1 MASNDS
7 SSLNHVQPVR
17 QNEYKSALPGYVRFD
32 DGSKVKINLNS
43 RSKSEIKQLK
53 RKLASELHQIRS
65 LKKKLESKEKFPS
78 SYNDNHNNRIG
89 NSGGGGGGNRIGTLA
104 RVNSEVSYV
113 GPTNSRLLDGDEK
126 KKTQMNSKKK
136 LKQSGGGGK
145 DGGGGKGVVAEF
157 SKDLVKRSG
166 ELLGMLMK
174 HQYGWVFNEPVDAKK
189 LKLND
194 YYKIIKHPMDLGTV
208 KSRLSKNWYK
218 SPKEFAEDVRLTFN
232 NAMKYNEKGQDVH
245 AMADK
250 LLKIFED
257 NWANLKA
264 KTNCDKRGEM
274 GYDASLPTP
283 ALKRAPGPRALSPAH
298 GHHASSPAHGPHAS
312 SPAHGPASK
321 RVPGPRASS
330 LASGPASASARAP
343 PSPAFPQKMFSETKN
358 LDRTDSLTEPVH
370 SKMKAAK
377 TAADQGMISVL
388 NKPKKNDT
396 DNKPKKNDT
405 DRGVMT
411 YEEKQKLSIHL
422 QSLPSEKLESVV
434 QIIRKRN
441 PGLFQQEDEIEVD
454 IDSFD
459 NETLWEL
466 HSYVT
471 NYQKSM
477 GKNDREA
484 EVALQGREE
493 TGHKMLGT
501 NMTSATAEAPKEL
514 GSVQM
519 TVSASS
525 PIKDHRQGQSMSRS
539 SSSSSSGSDSRSSS
553 SGSDSDSG
561 SGTDAG
567 Q

>member
-1 MASNDS
+1 MSTS
-7 SSLNHVQPVR
+7 QHYP
-17 QNEYKSALPGYVRFD
+17 
-32 DGSKVKINLNS
+32 
-43 RSKSEIKQLK
+43 
-53 RKLASELHQIRS
+53 
-65 LKKKLESKEKFPS
+65 
-78 SYNDNHNNRIG
+78 G
-89 NSGGGGGGNRIGTLA
+89 NSCSGGGGNRIGTLA

-113 GPTNSRLLDGDEK
+113 GPTNSRVLDGDEK

-264 KTNCDKRGEM
+264 KTNFDKRGEM

-298 GHHASSPAHGPHAS
+298 GHRAS

-330 LASGPASASARAP
+330 LASGPASASACAP
-343 PSPAFPQKMFSETKN
+343 PSPAFPQKMLSETKN

-377 TAADQGMISVL
+377 SCCRSRHDISV
-388 NKPKKNDT
+388 
-396 DNKPKKNDT
+396 
-405 DRGVMT
+405 
-411 YEEKQKLSIHL
+411 E
-422 QSLPSEKLESVV
+422 
-434 QIIRKRN
+434 
-441 PGLFQQEDEIEVD
+441 
-454 IDSFD
+454 
-459 NETLWEL
+459 
-466 HSYVT
+466 
-471 NYQKSM
+471 
-477 GKNDREA
+477 
-484 EVALQGREE
+484 
-493 TGHKMLGT
+493 
-501 NMTSATAEAPKEL
+501 
-514 GSVQM
+514 
-519 TVSASS
+519 
-525 PIKDHRQGQSMSRS
+525 
-539 SSSSSSGSDSRSSS
+539 
-553 SGSDSDSG
+553 
-561 SGTDAG
+561 
-567 Q
+567 

>member
-1 MASNDS
+1 MNNHRDGTVASNDS

-89 NSGGGGGGNRIGTLA
+89 NSGGGSGGGGGGNRIGTLA

-136 LKQSGGGGK
+136 LKHSGGGGN

-157 SKDLVKRSG
+157 SKDLVKRCG

-174 HQYGWVFNEPVDAKK
+174 HQFGWVFNEPVDAKK

-264 KTNCDKRGEM
+264 KTNFDKRGEM

-283 ALKRAPGPRALSPAH
+283 ALKRAPGP
-298 GHHASSPAHGPHAS
+298 HASSPAHGHRAS
-312 SPAHGPASK
+312 SPAHGHRASSPVHGPASK

-343 PSPAFPQKMFSETKN
+343 LSPAFPKKMLSETKN

-377 TAADQGMISVL
+377 TAADQGMTSVL

-396 DNKPKKNDT
+396 DSKPKKNDT

-477 GKNDREA
+477 
-484 EVALQGREE
+484 
-493 TGHKMLGT
+493 
-501 NMTSATAEAPKEL
+501 SKE
-514 GSVQM
+514 
-519 TVSASS
+519 
-525 PIKDHRQGQSMSRS
+525 
-539 SSSSSSGSDSRSSS
+539 
-553 SGSDSDSG
+553 
-561 SGTDAG
+561 
-567 Q
+567 

>member
-1 MASNDS
+1 MREERKPNINKKRYPQKHHNKPKNLDNIPHPQKHLQEAEIQPFQTLKYTTTSTSASSWKQNHRDGTVASNDS
-7 SSLNHVQPVR
+7 SSLNHVQPVP
-17 QNEYKSALPGYVRFD
+17 QNENKSALPGYVRFD

-53 RKLASELHQIRS
+53 RKLASELHQVRS
-65 LKKKLESKEKFPS
+65 LKKKLESKEKFTS

-126 KKTQMNSKKK
+126 KKTQMNSNKK

-145 DGGGGKGVVAEF
+145 DGGAGKGVVVEF
-157 SKDLVKRSG
+157 SKDLVIGCG
-166 ELLGMLMK
+166 ELLGKLMK

-189 LKLND
+189 LKLHD

-250 LLKIFED
+250 LLKIFEE
-257 NWANLKA
+257 NWANFKA
-264 KTNCDKRGEM
+264 KTNFDKRGEM
-274 GYDASLPTP
+274 GYEASLPTP
-283 ALKRAPGPRALSPAH
+283 ALKRAPGPR
-298 GHHASSPAHGPHAS
+298 AS

-330 LASGPASASARAP
+330 PTSGPASASARAP
-343 PSPAFPQKMFSETKN
+343 SPASFPQTMPLETKT
-358 LDRTDSLTEPVH
+358 LDRTDSLTELVH

-377 TAADQGMISVL
+377 TVANQGRTSVL
-388 NKPKKNDT
+388 NKPKKNET
-396 DNKPKKNDT
+396 V
-405 DRGVMT
+405 RGVMT

-466 HSYVT
+466 HGYVT

-477 GKNDREA
+477 GKNEREA

-493 TGHKMLGT
+493 AGHKMLGT
-501 NMTSATAEAPKEL
+501 VRP
-514 GSVQM
+514 
-519 TVSASS
+519 
-525 PIKDHRQGQSMSRS
+525 
-539 SSSSSSGSDSRSSS
+539 
-553 SGSDSDSG
+553 
-561 SGTDAG
+561 
-567 Q
+567 

>member
-1 MASNDS
+1 
-7 SSLNHVQPVR
+7 
-17 QNEYKSALPGYVRFD
+17 
-32 DGSKVKINLNS
+32 
-43 RSKSEIKQLK
+43 
-53 RKLASELHQIRS
+53 
-65 LKKKLESKEKFPS
+65 
-78 SYNDNHNNRIG
+78 
-89 NSGGGGGGNRIGTLA
+89 
-104 RVNSEVSYV
+104 
-113 GPTNSRLLDGDEK
+113 
-126 KKTQMNSKKK
+126 MNSNKK
-136 LKQSGGGGK
+136 LKQSGGGK
-145 DGGGGKGVVAEF
+145 DGGAGKGVVEF
-157 SKDLVKRSG
+157 SKDLVKGCG
-166 ELLGMLMK
+166 ELLGKLMK

-189 LKLND
+189 LKLHD

-245 AMADK
+245 TMADT
-250 LLKIFED
+250 LLKIFEEK
-257 NWANLKA
+257 WANVQA
-264 KTNCDKRGEM
+264 KTNFDKRGEM

-283 ALKRAPGPRALSPAH
+283 ALKRAPGPRA
-298 GHHASSPAHGPHAS
+298 SSPAR
-312 SPAHGPASK
+312 GPASK

-330 LASGPASASARAP
+330 PTSGPASASARAP
-343 PSPAFPQKMFSETKN
+343 SPASFPQTMPLETKT
-358 LDRTDSLTEPVH
+358 LDRTDSLTELVH

-377 TAADQGMISVL
+377 TVANQGRKSVL
-388 NKPKKNDT
+388 NKPKKNET
-396 DNKPKKNDT
+396 V
-405 DRGVMT
+405 RGVMT

-454 IDSFD
+454 IDCFD

-466 HSYVT
+466 HGYVT

-477 GKNDREA
+477 GKNEREA

-493 TGHKMLGT
+493 AGHKMLGT

-514 GSVQM
+514 GS
-519 TVSASS
+519 
-525 PIKDHRQGQSMSRS
+525 DHRQGHSMSRS

-561 SGTDAG
+561 SGSDAA